1 MSDWTVGLIT
11 AERTRPLRKRVLRP
25 NFSEPQLVFPGDE
38 QDSTFHVGTLINDE
52 VVGIMTVMRDPHP
65 MTRDPA
71 WRIRGMATAPE
82 HQGSGFGRAMI
93 EHGCREAWSR
103 SNDAIWCNAR
113 EIAFGFYEKL
123 GFTMVGELF
132 EIDDIGVHSVMVIQ
146 PTDPAQSSR

>member
-1 MSDWTVGLIT
+1 MADWRVELIP

-25 NFSEPQLVFPGDE
+25 NFDEARLVFPGDE
-38 QDSTFHVGTLINDE
+38 VTSTFHVGTLIGDE
-52 VVGIMTVMRDPHP
+52 VVGIMTVMRDPQP
-65 MTRDPA
+65 GIEAPA

-93 EHGCREAWSR
+93 ERGCGEAWSR
-103 SNDAIWCNAR
+103 DRDAIWCNAR

-123 GFTMVGELF
+123 GFVRVGDLF

-146 PTDPAQSSR
+146 PR